1 MATTFI
7 NLIVS
12 DGGVSGEG
20 GFISEPFMN
29 GDNLINTDIITFI
42 KPVTIN
48 GLSPNYI
55 EIYTNIP
62 ANTLEVAAG
71 QGTTEQVLKERVYK
85 LEVSKAQFGDPSG
98 AANKPSAEW
107 MAKAK
112 KAISA
117 ALSNIYFPDSGRT
130 TVSLPRDGGEQV
142 YFRSIRLQYPTAS
155 TNIAVSASSEG
166 ANPGGPPEGGF
177 DVADGGPGA
186 DGGLGSAEQ
195 EGIPPGEDFS

>member
-12 DGGVSGEG
+12 DGGDAGEEG
-20 GFISEPFMN
+20 LISQPFMN
-29 GDNLINTDIITFI
+29 GDNLINTDIITFV
-42 KPVTIN
+42 KPVTTGGN
-48 GLSPNYI
+48 APNYI

-62 ANTLEVAAG
+62 ANTLEVQAG

-85 LEVSKAQFGDPSG
+85 LTVSKAQFGDPSG
-98 AANKPSAEW
+98 AVNKPSAEW
-107 MAKAK
+107 MEKAK

-130 TVSLPRDGGEQV
+130 TVSLPRDGGKQV

-155 TNIAVSASSEG
+155 TNIAFSAPAEE
-166 ANPGGPPEGGF
+166 AAPGGPPGGGGANEFEGEF
-177 DVADGGPGA
+177 
-186 DGGLGSAEQ
+186 
-195 EGIPPGEDFS
+195 IPPGEDFS

>member
-1 MATTFI
+1 MATKFI

-12 DGGVSGEG
+12 DGGVAGEG
-20 GFISEPFMN
+20 GFIAEPFMN
-29 GDNLINTDIITFI
+29 GDNLINTDIITFV
-42 KPVTIN
+42 KPVTSA
-48 GLSPNYI
+48 GLSPNSFQI
-55 EIYTNIP
+55 FTSIP

-71 QGTTEQVLKERVYK
+71 QGTTEQVIKERVYE

-98 AANKPSAEW
+98 ASNKPSAEW

-117 ALSNIYFPDSGRT
+117 AISNIYFPTSGRT

-155 TNIAVSASSEG
+155 LNIAAAENAPGEG
-166 ANPGGPPEGGF
+166 PAPEGSGPQEGPGGPFDESEGGDPF
-177 DVADGGPGA
+177 DPAQ
-186 DGGLGSAEQ
+186 S
-195 EGIPPGEDFS
+195 